1 MIQAASKW
9 DIEIHVLDP
18 DEKIVLVLHYVKN
31 FIMGL
36 SKIIMMCWNLAVM

>member
-1 MIQAASKW
+1 MMIQAASKW

-18 DEKIVLVLHYVKN
+18 DEIALVLHYVTN

-36 SKIIMMCWNLAVM
+36 SKIIMMFWNLAVM